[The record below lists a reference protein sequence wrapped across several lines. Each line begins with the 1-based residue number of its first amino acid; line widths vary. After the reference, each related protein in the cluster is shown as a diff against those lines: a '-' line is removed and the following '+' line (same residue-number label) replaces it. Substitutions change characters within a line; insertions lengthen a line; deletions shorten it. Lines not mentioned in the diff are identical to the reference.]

1 MSQQDQESMW
11 GDTRYLD
18 SVSAMAQDYKR
29 RTFALLDAHPGAR
42 ILDVGCGP
50 GDDVRALAD
59 LVGGGGRVVGVDVR
73 EEMIA
78 QARTR
83 NAETGLPV
91 EFHIGSAYQL
101 DFADD
106 AFDGCRADRV
116 FQHLERPREAL
127 TEMVRVTRSG
137 GRVVVFDI
145 DWETLVIDTPA
156 RAVTRKIL
164 NYECDIHAN
173 GWAGRSL
180 LGLFRTCG
188 LRDIGVEAMTAII
201 TDFATAKYVNG
212 FDEMVEAAQA
222 GGVITADEG
231 QAWLASLEQAHQAG
245 QFFNAITGFIV
256 CGRKP

>member
-1 MSQQDQESMW
+1 MSQQEQESIW

-18 SVSAMAQDYKR
+18 SVSAVAQDYKR
-29 RTFALLDAHPGAR
+29 RTFALLDARPGTR

-50 GDDVRALAD
+50 GDDARALAD

-83 NAETGLPV
+83 SAGTDLPV
-91 EFHIGSAYQL
+91 EFQVGSIYHL
-101 DFADD
+101 NFADE

-145 DWETLVIDTPA
+145 DWETLVIDTPE
-156 RAVTRKIL
+156 RVVTRKIL
-164 NYECDIHAN
+164 NYDCDIHAN

-180 LGLFRTCG
+180 LRLFHTCG

-201 TDFATAKYVNG
+201 TDFATAKYLHG
-212 FDEMVEAAQA
+212 FDEMVKAAQA
-222 GGVITADEG
+222 GGIIAADEG
-231 QAWLASLEQAHQAG
+231 QAWLASME
-245 QFFNAITGFIV
+245 
-256 CGRKP
+256 